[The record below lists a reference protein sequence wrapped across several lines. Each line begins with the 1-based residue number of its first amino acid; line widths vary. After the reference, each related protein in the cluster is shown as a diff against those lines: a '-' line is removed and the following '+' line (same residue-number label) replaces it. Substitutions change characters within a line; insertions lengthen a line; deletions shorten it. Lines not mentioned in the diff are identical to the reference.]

1 MAASPVSGP
10 GGSARDGEDAP
21 PEPEERKD
29 EVEEGAP
36 AWTTT
41 FGDLMSLLLTF
52 FILLYAMS
60 ELKVE
65 RFTLATQS
73 LSQALGGTAV
83 IPPDT
88 PTGLVADT
96 PGIFH
101 PEDGD
106 EEEGITQEE
115 REVLSAAEL
124 EMDDLLERLEELIE
138 EQGLQ
143 DVISVEQ
150 SDEGV
155 RLSIVASTLFPTG
168 SAIMI
173 EEKRWVLRCLA
184 EVTSGLEFLAVVSG
198 HTDNVPIQTPQF
210 PSNWELSAAR
220 AGGVAR
226 ELAQAGHSPD
236 YLKVE
241 AFGEYRPIDTNAT
254 EAGRARNRRVEIL
267 YSRTE
272 IIARVE
278 RRLREMAP

>member
-1 MAASPVSGP
+1 MAGPPGSSRSP
-10 GGSARDGEDAP
+10 ADEEAAP
-21 PEPEERKD
+21 PEPEERKE

-65 RFTLATQS
+65 RFTMATQS
-73 LSQALGGTAV
+73 LSQALSGTAV

-96 PGIFH
+96 PGMFH
-101 PEDGD
+101 PEDG
-106 EEEGITQEE
+106 EQEEGITQEE
-115 REVLSAAEL
+115 REILSAAEL
-124 EMDDLLERLEELIE
+124 EMDELIERLEELIE

-143 DVISVEQ
+143 DVISVDR

-155 RLSIVASTLFPTG
+155 RLSIVASTLFPPG

-173 EEKRWVLRCLA
+173 EDKRWVLRCLA
-184 EVTSGLEFLAVVSG
+184 EVTSGLEFPAVVSG
-198 HTDNVPIQTPQF
+198 HTDNVPISTPQF

-226 ELAQAGHSPD
+226 ELAESGHSPD
-236 YLKVE
+236 FLKVE
-241 AFGEYRPIDTNAT
+241 AFGEHRPIDTNAT
-254 EAGRARNRRVEIL
+254 DEGRARNRRVEIL

-272 IIARVE
+272 IIAKVE
-278 RRLREMAP
+278 RRLRKASS

>member
-1 MAASPVSGP
+1 MAGSGGP
-10 GGSARDGEDAP
+10 GRDGEDAP
-21 PEPEERKD
+21 PEPEERKE

-65 RFTLATQS
+65 RFTLASQS
-73 LSQALGGTAV
+73 LSTALGGTAV
-83 IPPDT
+83 IPPDN

-96 PGIFH
+96 PGTFH

-106 EEEGITQEE
+106 QEEGITQEE
-115 REVLSAAEL
+115 KEVISKAEL
-124 EMDDLLERLEELIE
+124 EMDELIERLEGLVE

-143 DVISVEQ
+143 DVISVDR
-150 SDEGV
+150 SDEGI
-155 RLSIVASTLFPTG
+155 RLSIVASTLFPPG

-173 EEKRWVLRCLA
+173 EDKRWVLRCLA

-198 HTDNVPIQTPQF
+198 HTDNMPIQTSQF

-226 ELAQAGHSPD
+226 ELAQAGHSPQ

-241 AFGEYRPIDTNAT
+241 AFGEHRPIDKNDT
-254 EAGRARNRRVEIL
+254 ETGRASNRRVEIL

-272 IIARVE
+272 IIAKVE
-278 RRLREMAP
+278 RRLREKAS

>member
-1 MAASPVSGP
+1 MAGPPGSSRSPGDEE
-10 GGSARDGEDAP
+10 AAT
-21 PEPEERKD
+21 PEPVERKE

-60 ELKVE
+60 EIRVE
-65 RFTLATQS
+65 RFTLASQS

-106 EEEGITQEE
+106 QEEGITQEE
-115 REVLSAAEL
+115 QEVISKAEL
-124 EMDDLLERLEELIE
+124 EMDDLIERLEELIE
-138 EQGLQ
+138 EQRLQ
-143 DVISVEQ
+143 DVISVDRSE
-150 SDEGV
+150 EGV

-173 EEKRWVLRCLA
+173 EDKRWVLRCLA

-226 ELAQAGHSPD
+226 ELAQAGHSPQ

-241 AFGEYRPIDTNAT
+241 AFGEHRPIDTNDT
-254 EAGRARNRRVEIL
+254 ETGRASNRRVEIL

-272 IIARVE
+272 IIAKVE
-278 RRLREMAP
+278 RKLRERAS